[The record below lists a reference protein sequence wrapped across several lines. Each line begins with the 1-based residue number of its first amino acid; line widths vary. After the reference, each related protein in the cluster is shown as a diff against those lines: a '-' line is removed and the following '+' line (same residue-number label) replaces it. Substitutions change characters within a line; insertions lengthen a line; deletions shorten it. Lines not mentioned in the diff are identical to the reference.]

1 MPLVSVIMPV
11 YNGEKWLGEAI
22 ESILAQSFADFEL
35 LIVDDG
41 SRDKSAEIIRVYEK
55 RDSRIRF
62 FQLERNS
69 GIAVALNHC
78 IKAANGTY
86 ITYMDCDD
94 ISAPERLQKLV
105 DLLESN
111 PKIGAVG
118 SHASVVNEDLEHLR
132 VRNPHKHHALI
143 LLDHYIGDPFV
154 HSSIMVRRE
163 LLFAAGLF
171 DKSLRWAE
179 DADLMTRLL
188 GRTSFANIEEP
199 LYINRRHGDSHSTQP
214 NSKRDQ
220 DALLMRTRRLEHLL
234 GEVPAATLARL
245 IRVCSREKIS
255 WLERRRA
262 KQDIIR
268 IIDAMIDAKWCE
280 AADHPQ
286 LISLMNRRLEQVSP
300 RRWQQFCHW
309 RRHRLGW
316 LRL

>member
-22 ESILAQSFADFEL
+22 ESILAQTFANFEL

-41 SRDKSAEIIRVYEK
+41 SSDKSADIIRVYEQ
-55 RDSRIRF
+55 RDSRIRV

-69 GIAVALNHC
+69 GTAIARNYC
-78 IKAANGTY
+78 IKASRGTY

-94 ISAPERLQKLV
+94 ISLPERLQKQV
-105 DLLESN
+105 DFLNSN
-111 PKIGAVG
+111 PQIGAVG
-118 SHASVVNEDLEHLR
+118 TYASVVNEDLEFLR
-132 VRNPHKHHALI
+132 VRKPQKHHALI

-154 HSSIMVRRE
+154 YASIMMRRE

-188 GRTSFANIEEP
+188 GRTCLANIEGP
-199 LYINRRHGDSHSTQP
+199 LYVNRRHGDSHSVQP
-214 NSKRDQ
+214 NFKRDQ
-220 DALLMRTRRLEHLL
+220 DAHLMRTRRLEHLL
-234 GEVPAATLARL
+234 GEVPAATFARL
-245 IRVCSREKIS
+245 YRVCCREKIG

-262 KQDIIR
+262 KRDIIW
-268 IIDAMIDAKWCE
+268 IIDSMIDAKWCE
-280 AADHPQ
+280 SPDRPQ
-286 LISLMNRRLEQVSP
+286 LISLMNRRLESTTP